1 MGFCN
6 TEISQKPLSSK
17 FSRSILNFRSI
28 MLSKVCCIGAGY
40 VGGSTLSIIAH
51 YCPEVQVTIVD
62 TSHEQINMWNSDTL
76 PIYEPGLD
84 EIVRLHRGKNL
95 HFSADIDKAIDEAD
109 IIFISVNTPTKNWG
123 LGKGR
128 ATDLSNLEAAA
139 RRIAKVS
146 RRPKVIVEKS
156 TVPVKAAETTSAII
170 HFESKCHQNK
180 FNCTMNG
187 FDMDGDNLKQKSKL
201 TEFVVLSNPEFL
213 AEGTAVNDLCNP
225 DRILIGG
232 DSHSPSGRL
241 AIEMLRWIYL
251 HWVPPERILVTS
263 TWSSELSKLAANA
276 FLAQRISSINA
287 ISAICEQT
295 NADIKE
301 VAKAIGTDHRIG
313 PYFLNASLGFGGSC
327 FRKDILSLVY
337 ISETLNLPE
346 IASYW
351 YSVLQM
357 NDYQIQRF
365 TRNVIEKLHNTLKG
379 KRIAIF
385 GFTFKADT
393 HDTRDSPVIPV
404 CNQLLQEQAELAIYD
419 PKASSKQI
427 QSDLLVN
434 NSKDA
439 FNKLVHICSTPEEAV
454 TNAYAILICT
464 DWKCFQEY
472 DYSAFYRLMAKPARI
487 FDGRLLLDHKRLT
500 QIGYIVEAIGIACE
514 TLTMNGYSA

>member
-1 MGFCN
+1 M
-6 TEISQKPLSSK
+6 TLSNSAQ
-17 FSRSILNFRSI
+17 FDIFESNCAI
-28 MLSKVCCIGAGY
+28 MLTKVCCLGAGY

-51 YCPEVQVTIVD
+51 YCPELQVTVVD
-62 TSHEQINMWNSDTL
+62 TSVEQINLWNSDTL

-84 EIVRLHRGKNL
+84 EIVKLHRGKNL
-95 HFSADIDKAIDEAD
+95 HFSSDIDKAIDEAD
-109 IIFISVNTPTKNWG
+109 MIFISVNTPTKSWG

-128 ATDLSNLEAAA
+128 ATDLTNLEAAA
-139 RRIAKVS
+139 RRIAKVC

-156 TVPVKAAETTSAII
+156 TVPVKAAETTGAII
-170 HFESKCHQNK
+170 HFEAKLHQNN
-180 FNCTMNG
+180 FSYSVNG
-187 FDMDGDNLKQKSKL
+187 DECNGDLKKKCRL

-232 DSHSPSGRL
+232 DSHSTSGKL

-251 HWVPPERILVTS
+251 HWVPQERILITS

-301 VAKAIGTDHRIG
+301 VSKAIGTDHRIG
-313 PYFLNASLGFGGSC
+313 AYFLNARYFKLGVHIRDIKSTRNC
-327 FRKDILSLVY
+327 FLLVFC
-337 ISETLNLPE
+337 TT
-346 IASYW
+346 
-351 YSVLQM
+351 M
-357 NDYQIQRF
+357 NDYQTERF

-393 HDTRDSPVIPV
+393 HDTRDSPVILV

-419 PKASSKQI
+419 PKAYHKQI
-427 QSDLLVN
+427 QSDLLVC
-434 NSKDA
+434 NSKDTI
-439 FNKLVHICSTPEEAV
+439 NRLVHVCSTPEEAV
-454 TNAYAILICT
+454 TDAYAILICT
-464 DWKCFQEY
+464 DWKCFHEY
-472 DYSAFYRLMAKPARI
+472 NYEEFYRLMGKPARI
-487 FDGRLLLDHKRLT
+487 FDGRLMLNHKHLA
-500 QIGYIVEAIGIACE
+500 QIGFIVEAIGVASESFSI
-514 TLTMNGYSA
+514 NGYSVK

>member
-1 MGFCN
+1 
-6 TEISQKPLSSK
+6 
-17 FSRSILNFRSI
+17 

-51 YCPEVQVTIVD
+51 YCPEIQVTVVD
-62 TSHEQINMWNSDTL
+62 TCDEQIKMWNSDTL

-84 EIVRLHRGKNL
+84 EIVKLHRGKNL
-95 HFSADIDKAIDEAD
+95 HFSSDIDKAIDEAEM
-109 IIFISVNTPTKNWG
+109 IFISVNTPTKNWG

-128 ATDLSNLEAAA
+128 ATDLTNLEAAA

-146 RRPKVIVEKS
+146 RQPKVIVEKS
-156 TVPVKAAETTSAII
+156 TVPVKAAETTSTILQ
-170 HFESKCHQNK
+170 FEAKSRRNISSLTITTNNNDNK
-180 FNCTMNG
+180 LN
-187 FDMDGDNLKQKSKL
+187 
-201 TEFVVLSNPEFL
+201 EFVVLSNPEFL

-232 DSHSPSGRL
+232 DSHSSSGKL

-251 HWVPPERILVTS
+251 HWVPAERILITS

-287 ISAICEQT
+287 ISAICEQI

-301 VAKAIGTDHRIG
+301 VSNAIGADHRIG

-327 FRKDILSLVY
+327 FRKDILSLMY

-346 IASYW
+346 VASYW

-357 NDYQIQRF
+357 NNYQINRF

-393 HDTRDSPVIPV
+393 YDTRDSPVIPL

-419 PKASSKQI
+419 PKALHKQI
-427 QSDLLVN
+427 ESDLLIN
-434 NSKDA
+434 NNKDS
-439 FNKLVHICSTPEEAV
+439 FSQFVHICSTPEEAV

-472 DYSAFYRLMAKPARI
+472 DYAKFYRLMTKPARI
-487 FDGRLLLDHKRLT
+487 FDGRIILNHKQLS
-500 QIGYIVEAIGIACE
+500 QIGFIVEAIGIASE
-514 TLTMNGYSA
+514 SFTMNGYVE